1 MPDADTLEHDQEQ
14 SAEPSHEAPAGAP
27 PTIHEL
33 MPRVMADIG
42 AIGKGQTND
51 FHGYQFR
58 GIDDVY
64 NAVNPAMAKHG
75 VFLIPRVLRR
85 EVGSITTSRGKTQRL
100 VEVEV
105 AYTFY
110 GPAGDHVEVIG
121 WGEGMD
127 AEDKG
132 TNKAMSAALKYA
144 LFQTFLIPTEEQLAA
159 DADRGNDPDQGPT
172 QPLAA
177 VVALLR
183 THLTPDEQ
191 RVCIEAYQ
199 PGATAPDELDA
210 EPLAKL
216 HRALANDQTRAKV
229 IAGVHKLMSA
239 DDEPPPD
246 PSPTDAAPDACV
258 HCGEIIAGEHDC
270 TTHEEPPQEPPPDDT
285 ETVQQPQDAT
295 KADDGWGDPPPDD
308 SGAQKPAQPFDWRA
322 HAEEAGVH
330 TVALLKALRETWPR
344 NDMARQPNR
353 TKDIDRI
360 AADDTLAT
368 WVKATIDD
376 LAGGGT

>member
-14 SAEPSHEAPAGAP
+14 PAEPPHEATAGAP

-172 QPLAA
+172 QRLAA

-183 THLTPDEQ
+183 EHLSPDEQ

-199 PGATAPDELDA
+199 PGATAPDELEP

-229 IAGVHKLMSA
+229 IAGVHKRMGA

-246 PSPTDAAPDACV
+246 PSPTEGATPDACV
-258 HCGEIIAGEHDC
+258 RCGEIIAGEHDC
-270 TTHEEPPQEPPPDDT
+270 AIHEEPPQEPVDAPADGDGADQSASDAQEPA
-285 ETVQQPQDAT
+285 EQPQEAP
-295 KADDGWGDPPPDD
+295 DG
-308 SGAQKPAQPFDWRA
+308 GAEPFDWRA
-322 HAEEAGVH
+322 HAEEAGVD
-330 TVALLKALRETWPR
+330 TVALLKALREAWPN
-344 NDMARQPNR
+344 NDRARQPNR

-360 AADDTLAT
+360 AADDTLAP

-376 LAGGGT
+376 IAGGA